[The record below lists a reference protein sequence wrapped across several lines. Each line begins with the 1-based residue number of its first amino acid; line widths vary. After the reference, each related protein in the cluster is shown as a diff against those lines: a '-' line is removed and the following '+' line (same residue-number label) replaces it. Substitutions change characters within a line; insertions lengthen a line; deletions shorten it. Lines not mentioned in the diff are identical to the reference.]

1 MPTDRDLLANLTLQ
15 RLQLKG
21 KALLKLKIDSKST
34 GLYGRT
40 IIVLSTSVFGRTINT
55 QHFSSGDIVS
65 ISENSIPL
73 SELNNESKLLT
84 GVVTK
89 VHSQSVSLA
98 IDADL
103 ENLDDQLNENGV
115 YKILKLSN
123 EVTYKRIKRALTQI
137 KESKLKQRSSN
148 LADVLFL
155 KTAPQQV
162 ILSFTNYLEG

>member
-1 MPTDRDLLANLTLQ
+1 MKKILYLYRDLLANSSLQ

-21 KALLKLKIDSKST
+21 KCLLKLKIDSKTT

-40 IIVLSTSVFGRTINT
+40 IIVLSTSVFGKTINT

-73 SELNNESKLLT
+73 SELSNEEKLLT

-89 VHSQSVSLA
+89 VHSQSVSIA
-98 IDADL
+98 IDTDL
-103 ENLDDQLNENGV
+103 ENLDDQLNETGV

-123 EVTYKRIKRALTQI
+123 EVTYKRIKRALTQV

-155 KTAPQQV
+155 NTPPQQV
-162 ILSFTNYLEG
+162 I